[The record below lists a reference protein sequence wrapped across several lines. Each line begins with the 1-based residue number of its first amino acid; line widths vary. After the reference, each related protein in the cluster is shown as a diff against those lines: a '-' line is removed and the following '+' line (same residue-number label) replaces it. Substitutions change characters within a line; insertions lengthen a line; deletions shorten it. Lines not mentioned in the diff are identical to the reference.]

1 MTPSP
6 PGSGSA
12 HPPPLSARSTALSL
26 MLGAHPARMSPG
38 DLTRAAEH
46 FGIPAAT
53 VRVALTRAVAAGD
66 LRREGGDYVLGDR
79 LVARQRR
86 QDEAVED
93 AATVWDGSWEM
104 AVVVAGGRPGAE
116 RAALRETLAG
126 ARLAELREGVW
137 TRPANLRRDPPYAAA
152 PVLTCFR
159 AVPEGAPA
167 PLAARLWD
175 LEGWATE
182 ARRLG
187 DLLASTP
194 DPAPRLAVAAQ
205 VVRHLTTDPLLPAA
219 LLPPKWPGPGLRA
232 AYAAY
237 QDELGAVA
245 RGRDVQGV
253 AHEPRAGYG

>member
-1 MTPSP
+1 MTPSAP
-6 PGSGSA
+6 DSTQPSL
-12 HPPPLSARSTALSL
+12 LSARSTALSL
-26 MLGAHPARMSPG
+26 MLGAHPARMSPA
-38 DLTRAAEH
+38 DLARAAEH

-66 LRREGGDYVLGDR
+66 LRREDGDYVLGER

-93 AATVWDGSWEM
+93 AATDWDGSWEM
-104 AVVVAGGRPGAE
+104 AVVVVGGRPGPE
-116 RAALRETLAG
+116 RAALREFLAG

-137 TRPANLRRDPPYAAA
+137 TRPANLRRDPPYAAD

-159 AVPEGAPA
+159 ATPQIAPGE
-167 PLAARLWD
+167 LAGRLWD
-175 LEGWATE
+175 LAGWAAE

-187 DLLASTP
+187 DVLAASR

-205 VVRHLTTDPLLPAA
+205 VVRHLTTDPLLPVP
-219 LLPPKWPGPGLRA
+219 LLPSRWPGPDLRA

-237 QDELGAVA
+237 QDELRALGASTPGA
-245 RGRDVQGV
+245 
-253 AHEPRAGYG
+253 